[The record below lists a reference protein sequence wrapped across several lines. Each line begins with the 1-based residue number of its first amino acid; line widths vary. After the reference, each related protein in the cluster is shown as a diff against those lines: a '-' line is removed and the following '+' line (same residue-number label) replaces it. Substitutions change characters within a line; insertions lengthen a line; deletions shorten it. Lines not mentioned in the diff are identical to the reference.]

1 MYFMNFNTIIKI
13 LPAILLFVLA
23 FNFVN
28 SEIIDQ
34 FEGRSECQQTHDYCK
49 LIQTASLKTSSSDKI
64 VSEDFILID
73 FLCPHCLKIE
83 SNKVLYEKH
92 KNNCFDHLEFPSI
105 YIINQS
111 FLI

>member
-1 MYFMNFNTIIKI
+1 MNLKAAIKI
-13 LPAILLFVLA
+13 LPKVLLFVLA
-23 FNFVN
+23 FNFIH

-49 LIQTASLKTSSSDKI
+49 LVEAASIKIFASDKI
-64 VSEDFILID
+64 VTQDFVLID
-73 FLCPHCLKIE
+73 CICPHFLKKIE
-83 SNKVLYEKH
+83 NSKSFYEKH
-92 KNNCFDHLEFPSI
+92 QNYDFYHLEQPST